1 MTIIQARKLAKAI
14 KKRKESEEKILHVM
28 EAHEIGKC
36 YDKQRVLN
44 IFKDLGYDQK
54 KAWKD
59 FEKYMMGSTVGLA
72 IDSEYSTKKGQAN
85 MVPLYYHCDLK
96 RFLTNNCDP
105 KTYNPD

>member
-59 FEKYMMGSTVGLA
+59 FEKYMMGQTCGLA
-72 IDSEYSTKKGQAN
+72 IENKQ
-85 MVPLYYHCDLK
+85 MVPLYYHCDLI
-96 RFLTNNCDP
+96 RFVRNNCD
-105 KTYNPD
+105 KNTTTLD